1 MKRSSIVVALAAV
14 LATLVATT
22 AAFAGGSRDNVLYR
36 YVGQVQND
44 GTLTVAVQNG
54 NRAALRSLLDQGQVQ
69 TFASDEKTV
78 FTKWTPGKP
87 TPIALG
93 DLKKNDYVTV
103 NVRSGRNADIETI
116 TKKPAASVG
125 DRGQTVTKPTKPLYL
140 FRGTLV
146 SAGAGK
152 VTIEVKGGNRN
163 ALKLMIGQPRPA
175 DVHDQHGHRVPA
187 LGTPRTDDQRPR
199 QLEAGRPDHDPD
211 PCRPRLDA
219 RAGRG
224 DAREARRRPRAEEPR
239 GTPEQPVVTGRKR
252 DRGFRLRPG
261 ALSFMGAITLAPCTA
276 TRCD

>member
-54 NRAALRSLLDQGQVQ
+54 NRAALRSLLGEEQVQ

-78 FTKWTPGKP
+78 FTKWTAGKP

-103 NVRSGRNADIETI
+103 NVRSGRNADIEAI

-163 ALKLMIGQPRPA
+163 ALKLMINQPRPA
-175 DVHDQHGHRVPA
+175 GVHDQ
-187 LGTPRTDDQRPR
+187 
-199 QLEAGRPDHDPD
+199 
-211 PCRPRLDA
+211 
-219 RAGRG
+219 
-224 DAREARRRPRAEEPR
+224 
-239 GTPEQPVVTGRKR
+239 
-252 DRGFRLRPG
+252 
-261 ALSFMGAITLAPCTA
+261 
-276 TRCD
+276 